1 MNKYRLLTLVYYY
14 VGDLYLEKNPKFC
27 DRKCFIIVADETLIK
42 IRYLLF
48 SDGVATNNDI
58 ETIVVKIRFPAKITG
73 QSEKSQVE
81 RIEGKEI
88 TMEVEEATKSEE
100 VQVDVAGSEEKSDE
114 ALSNGSHTTPKRS
127 RGRPP
132 KNRLVSESDQA
143 LSNGSSTTPKRERG
157 RPKRSVPEE
166 GRGRPSGALSNS
178 STTTPKKGE
187 PKGSRLGAS
196 CITPKAKGSVFTKP
210 QMLKVIG
217 KPSPGQPSK
226 VVDPSPATPFKVKS
240 KRGRP
245 KKILTPEEEEERKK
259 LESQPRVL
267 KQLGRPRIHPR
278 NDPPVTE
285 PRRRGRPCKSEEK
298 RGAHL
303 RKPPNPNPPIYDGP
317 PRKRGRPP
325 SAANKDKT
333 EAEQDEAN
341 GEPPVNRS
349 CNSNEKSEEG
359 FPPVEEDSETGKVN

>member
-1 MNKYRLLTLVYYY
+1 M
-14 VGDLYLEKNPKFC
+14 
-27 DRKCFIIVADETLIK
+27 
-42 IRYLLF
+42 
-48 SDGVATNNDI
+48 
-58 ETIVVKIRFPAKITG
+58 
-73 QSEKSQVE
+73 
-81 RIEGKEI
+81 EGKEI
-88 TMEVEEATKSEE
+88 KMEVEEEAIKSEE

-132 KNRLVSESDQA
+132 KNRPVSESDQA

-157 RPKRSVPEE
+157 RPKRSVTKK

-178 STTTPKKGE
+178 STTTPKKGQ
-187 PKGSRLGAS
+187 PKGSISKLAAS
-196 CITPKAKGSVFTKP
+196 HITPKRGRAKGSVLTKP
-210 QMLKVIG
+210 KMLKVIG
-217 KPSPGQPSK
+217 KPSQ
-226 VVDPSPATPFKVKS
+226 VVDPSHKKCGRPIKVKS

-267 KQLGRPRIHPR
+267 KPLGRPRIYPR
-278 NDPPVTE
+278 NDPPVIE
-285 PRRRGRPCKSEEK
+285 PRGRGRPCKANNK

-325 SAANKDKT
+325 SAANKDKI

-341 GEPPVNRS
+341 SEPPVKRS

-359 FPPVEEDSETGKVN
+359 FPPVEEDSETEKVN

>member
-1 MNKYRLLTLVYYY
+1 
-14 VGDLYLEKNPKFC
+14 
-27 DRKCFIIVADETLIK
+27 
-42 IRYLLF
+42 
-48 SDGVATNNDI
+48 
-58 ETIVVKIRFPAKITG
+58 
-73 QSEKSQVE
+73 
-81 RIEGKEI
+81 
-88 TMEVEEATKSEE
+88 MEVEEATKSEE
-100 VQVDVAGSEEKSDE
+100 VQVDAAGSEEKSDE

-132 KNRLVSESDQA
+132 KNRPVSESDQA

-157 RPKRSVPEE
+157 RPKRSVTEK

-178 STTTPKKGE
+178 STTTPEKGQ
-187 PKGSRLGAS
+187 PKGAS
-196 CITPKAKGSVFTKP
+196 HITPKRSVKGSVFTKP
-210 QMLKVIG
+210 KMLMVIG
-217 KPSPGQPSK
+217 KPSQGQPSK
-226 VVDPSPATPFKVKS
+226 VVDPSPKKCGRPFKVKS

-245 KKILTPEEEEERKK
+245 KKILTPKEEEERKK

-267 KQLGRPRIHPR
+267 KPLGRPRIYPR

-285 PRRRGRPCKSEEK
+285 PRGRGRPCKSEDK

-303 RKPPNPNPPIYDGP
+303 RNPPIYDGP

-325 SAANKDKT
+325 SAANKDKI

-341 GEPPVNRS
+341 SEPPVKQS

>member
-1 MNKYRLLTLVYYY
+1 
-14 VGDLYLEKNPKFC
+14 
-27 DRKCFIIVADETLIK
+27 
-42 IRYLLF
+42 
-48 SDGVATNNDI
+48 
-58 ETIVVKIRFPAKITG
+58 
-73 QSEKSQVE
+73 
-81 RIEGKEI
+81 
-88 TMEVEEATKSEE
+88 MEVEEATKSEE
-100 VQVDVAGSEEKSDE
+100 VDVAGSEEKSDE

-157 RPKRSVPEE
+157 RPKRSVTEK

-178 STTTPKKGE
+178 STTTPKKDQ
-187 PKGSRLGAS
+187 PKGSTSRLGAS
-196 CITPKAKGSVFTKP
+196 CITPKRGRAKGSVFTKP
-210 QMLKVIG
+210 KMLKVIG

-226 VVDPSPATPFKVKS
+226 VVDPSPKKCGRPFKVKS

-267 KQLGRPRIHPR
+267 KPLGRPRIHPR

-285 PRRRGRPCKSEEK
+285 PRGRGRPCKSEDK

-303 RKPPNPNPPIYDGP
+303 RKPPNPKPPVYDGP

-325 SAANKDKT
+325 SAANKDKI

-341 GEPPVNRS
+341 SEPPVKRF